1 MLRVKSAM
9 ENKWY
14 ENFINDLE
22 YGDYV
27 FILNTL
33 KGIQSALYM
42 INGKEYSGANTELFN
57 EKNGSISPYKKYE
70 SIFMDMMNNNKALHV
85 YRYENGQFTEHKC
98 FSEKIYDSFV
108 YGDCTYDV
116 LLKEEF
122 GLEPKGDEAKSKFQK
137 SFKKAERF
145 KKTLLYAC
153 YVNDTQ
159 AIVERAK
166 TASKAQLDKKFE
178 YLGTPLSFCAQK
190 DNLEGFKA
198 LVEAGADMNKS
209 IAGGTVSPLGE
220 AIKHSSDI
228 IFYVH
233 DNFSDIFEAHFK
245 DWNGCISYCTDI
257 KIYELMYSLYG
268 TNGMEKLVFGLI
280 ANRNVVGL
288 KFALEHGVD
297 FLEYKASY
305 YKCNALKYA
314 EIEYKKY
321 KDSDNPLKEIYNMLK
336 SAAEKQL

>member
-1 MLRVKSAM
+1 M

-22 YGDYV
+22 YGGYV
-27 FILNTL
+27 FILNTFR
-33 KGIQSALYM
+33 GVQSALYM
-42 INGKEYSGANTELFN
+42 INGKEYSVANMELFN
-57 EKNGSISPYKKYE
+57 RKNGNISPYEKYE
-70 SIFMDMMNNNKALHV
+70 SIFMDMMNNDKALHV
-85 YRYENGQFTEHKC
+85 YRYENGLFAEHKC
-98 FSEKIYDSFV
+98 LSEKRYDSFV

-122 GLEPKGDEAKSKFQK
+122 CLEPKGDAAKSKFQK
-137 SFKKAERF
+137 SFQKAERF

-178 YLGTPLSFCAQK
+178 YLGTPLSFCAK
-190 DNLEGFKA
+190 NDNLEGFKA
-198 LVEAGADMNKS
+198 LVEAGSDMNKS
-209 IAGGTVSPLGE
+209 ITGGTVSPLDE
-220 AIKHSSDI
+220 AVKHSPDI

-233 DNFSDIFEAHFK
+233 DNFHDIFEAHFK
-245 DWNGCISYCTDI
+245 DWSGCISYCTDI
-257 KIYELMYSLYG
+257 KIYELMYRLYG
-268 TNGMEKLVFGLI
+268 TDGMEKLVFGLI
-280 ANRNVVGL
+280 STRNVIGL
-288 KFALEHGVD
+288 KFALEHGAD

-321 KDSDNPLKEIYNMLK
+321 TDPDNPLKEIYNMLK
-336 SAAEKQL
+336 SAAEKQ